1 MQTEDLV
8 LNYRCEG
15 QVVEQ
20 ICEVL
25 PDVRVAIFAEA
36 LIVETIDLSDLS
48 RLVIASEN
56 CDAVLKAHFQANEK
70 CHSLDRVISTIDVI
84 SHEQVVCVWG
94 ASTDLE
100 KLHEIVELAVDIT
113 TDSHWALD
121 WLHVCLLLENF
132 FGLKD
137 DRKID

>member
-36 LIVETIDLSDLS
+36 LVVESIDLSDLT
-48 RLVIASEN
+48 RLVIASDQSDTLRVTN
-56 CDAVLKAHFQANEK
+56 FQGEQK
-70 CHSLDRVISTIDVI
+70 KERLDRIVATIDEI
-84 SHEQVVCVWG
+84 SHEQVVGVG
-94 ASTDLE
+94 ALAAHLE
-100 KLHEIVELAVDIT
+100 
-113 TDSHWALD
+113 
-121 WLHVCLLLENF
+121 
-132 FGLKD
+132 
-137 DRKID
+137 